1 MYSTESSKVKKTIYT
16 LDVDSYSPEIT
27 RLTRPFL
34 EHYAAKIGAE
44 LVVIDQ
50 RLSPA
55 MPVTY
60 EKFQILDLARQ
71 RGDDWS
77 IYVDGDA
84 IIHPETPDY
93 TELINKDTI
102 LHHGHDFS
110 GTRWKSDKYFRRDG
124 RHWSTCNWFTIA
136 SDWCQDIWQ
145 PLTDMTLEQALA
157 NIYPTPHE
165 LDCGITPAH
174 LIDEYVMSRNI
185 ARYGIKADTVMDLN
199 NRIGLPNAPFFFH
212 QYTFRTAEKVSMI
225 RNIIDKIEGDWGVPG
240 VYRSPGP
247 FGGIPGQGMT
257 MEELQWLYDRT
268 GEMGSVVE
276 VGCWK
281 GRSTHALLSG
291 CKGLVYAVDHWL
303 GSPTEREAAHAEAAT
318 KDVYAEF
325 MANVGC
331 FKNLQV
337 LRGSSVEMA
346 ARFDGKVDMTFIDA
360 DHSAEGCLAD
370 IRAWLPKTRRL
381 LCGHDRNQEGVPQA
395 LKESG
400 LQWKPGPG
408 SIWIHEIK

>member
-1 MYSTESSKVKKTIYT
+1 MQKTIYT
-16 LDVDSYSPEIT
+16 LCVNNYSPEI
-27 RLTRPFL
+27 RNLTFPFL
-34 EHYAAKIGAE
+34 THYAQKIRAE
-44 LVVIDQ
+44 IVVMDKEAF
-50 RLSPA
+50 PGW
-55 MPVTY
+55 PTTY
-60 EKFQILDLARQ
+60 QKFQILDLARE
-71 RGDDWS
+71 RGDDWA

-93 TELINKDTI
+93 TELISKNTI

-110 GTRWKSDKYFRRDG
+110 GTRWRPDDYFRRDG
-124 RHWSTCNWFTIA
+124 RHWSTCNWFTVA
-136 SDWCQDIWQ
+136 SDWCRDIWQ
-145 PLTDMTLEQALA
+145 PLTDLTLSQALA

-185 ARYGIKADTVMDLN
+185 ARYGIKADTVMELN

-212 QYTFRTAEKVSMI
+212 QYTFRTAEKVSML
-225 RNIIDKIEGDWGVPG
+225 RNIIDKIEGDWHVPG

-257 MEELQWLYDRT
+257 MEELQWLYDRAS
-268 GEMGSVVE
+268 EMSSVLE

-291 CKGLVYAVDHWL
+291 CKGPVYAVDHWL

-325 MANVGC
+325 LTNVGH

-337 LRGSSVEMA
+337 IRGSSVEMA
-346 ARFDGKVDMTFIDA
+346 ARFDGKVDMVFIDG
-360 DHSAEGCLAD
+360 DHSVEGCLAD

-395 LKESG
+395 LQESG
-400 LQWKPGPG
+400 LNWKPGPG